1 MLMSEQPSTGVEHV
15 ERIEKALEEID
26 HLGYVKVEEC
36 PHGIADVRVQV
47 AEDMK
52 NALINNGEFAQFHG
66 AGYVGHHINF
76 EEQFVDLRSVD
87 RDTDGRGDSQ

>member
-1 MLMSEQPSTGVEHV
+1 MDGIDHV
-15 ERIEKALEEID
+15 ERVEEALEEID
-26 HLGYVKVEEC
+26 HLRYVEVQQC
-36 PHGIADVRVQV
+36 PYGFADVRVRV

-87 RDTDGRGDSQ
+87 TDTE